1 MKVIVT
7 DEVPFKVLNTSCTI
21 GYSNGYTLA
30 YSADGV
36 NFTQYGEATPAD
48 EVNVVNGLTR
58 YSWLK
63 LVGNSGDVV
72 VVL

>member
-7 DEVPFKVLNTSCTI
+7 DETPFKVLGSSCTI
-21 GYSNGYTLA
+21 GYSGGYTLA
-30 YSADGV
+30 FSADGV
-36 NFTQYGEATPAD
+36 NFTEYDSATPAD

>member
-7 DEVPFKVLNTSCTI
+7 DEAPFKVLNTSCTI

-36 NFTQYGEATPAD
+36 NFTSYSEATPQD